1 MKRGTALRTTLRG
14 VIRNSHVESLTAI
27 FSGQITLIL
36 ADTRLRYLPPPHC
49 VRAGRRR
56 PDEIF
61 NSVKWN
67 RESGGG
73 SSDGGYTFN
82 FLTREL
88 AVSVAKDTLAVPEP
102 HMRSSI
108 SSLISLSDDG
118 QALYVTSESK
128 RALRR
133 WRRPLGAEH
142 QVEPGSDSVSTPFRA
157 HHKEGRPI
165 VRDALL
171 ARLATLSL

>member
-1 MKRGTALRTTLRG
+1 MKRGTALSTILRG
-14 VIRNSHVESLTAI
+14 VIRNSHVKFLTPI

-36 ADTRLRYLPPPHC
+36 ASDTYF
-49 VRAGRRR
+49 RRTVFARGGDR

-73 SSDGGYTFN
+73 SSDGVYTFN

-118 QALYVTSESK
+118 QAL
-128 RALRR
+128 
-133 WRRPLGAEH
+133 
-142 QVEPGSDSVSTPFRA
+142 
-157 HHKEGRPI
+157 
-165 VRDALL
+165 
-171 ARLATLSL
+171 